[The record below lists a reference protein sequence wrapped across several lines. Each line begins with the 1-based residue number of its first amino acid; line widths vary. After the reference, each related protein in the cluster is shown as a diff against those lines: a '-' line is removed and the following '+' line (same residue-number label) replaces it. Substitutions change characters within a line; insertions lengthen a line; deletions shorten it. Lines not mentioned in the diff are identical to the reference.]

1 VNDDMHEDW
10 AAVRGYPSEGFIL
23 VWGDIEYLSLHRV
36 SIHGYEKDGEGEGG
50 ESFNV
55 RYEEMVWCS
64 KTLSRRSN
72 VYKELLFRLGFHKK
86 GEFASFPRESII
98 FKRSEAEKQI
108 TELREEKR
116 FWAFNNMDRLLRLTA
131 EITRELHDI
140 RTVVQLTGPGAI
152 PRSVLSKIPK

>member
-1 VNDDMHEDW
+1 MNDDMHEDW

-23 VWGDIEYLSLHRV
+23 VWVHVECLSLHRV
-36 SIHGYEKDGEGEGG
+36 SIHGYEKGDGDGG

-55 RYEEMVWCS
+55 KYEGMIWCS
-64 KTLSRRSN
+64 KTLSRRSRE
-72 VYKELLFRLGFHKK
+72 YKELMLQLGFQKK

-140 RTVVQLTGPGAI
+140 RTVVQLTEPGAI
-152 PRSVLSKIPK
+152 PRSVLSKIPR